1 MRPETFSG
9 LLDTHGADPARWP
22 PAEAEAA
29 RRLLADSA
37 EARALH
43 RRAQALAA
51 LLDESLPGP
60 DAQALARMRAR
71 LAQAVATAPPP
82 APAGASIWDSPGAS
96 PWAWLRPLWPAGCG
110 ALVTLAACLLWLNLA
125 PGPAA
130 QPWLGAPPLLAMV
143 ELPE

>member
-1 MRPETFSG
+1 MRLETFSG

-22 PAEAEAA
+22 PAEAAAA
-29 RRLLADSA
+29 RRLLAESA
-37 EARALH
+37 EARAVH
-43 RRAQALAA
+43 RRDEALAA
-51 LLDESLPGP
+51 RLDESLPGP

-71 LAQAVATAPPP
+71 LAQAAAATPPP
-82 APAGASIWDSPGAS
+82 EPAGASS